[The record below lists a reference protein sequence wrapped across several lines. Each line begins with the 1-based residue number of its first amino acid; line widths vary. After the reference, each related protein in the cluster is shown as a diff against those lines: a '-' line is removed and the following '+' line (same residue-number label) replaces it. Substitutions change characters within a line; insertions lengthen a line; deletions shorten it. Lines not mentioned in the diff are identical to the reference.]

1 MVKKG
6 KSKISENTVKFAL
19 LGSSLSLAVVLI
31 MLAIL
36 RYQNKIGVGMLIDFV
51 IPAILLI
58 AGPYPFYLHI
68 KRKRIDRIEERLSDF
83 LRDLAESG
91 RFGMT
96 LADSIRKAS
105 RGDYGKLTPEIKKM
119 AAQIDWGVPAEEALE
134 LFTKRVNTPLVN
146 RAMAIVMKA
155 SRAGGDISDVL
166 GVAAANI
173 KDIQLLQ
180 QERKVEMGSYVAVI
194 YTAFFVFLAVVVIL
208 NAVFLPAMAQHAATT
223 AGEGPPVGG
232 AVTARAEINLEELKM
247 IYLAGA
253 MVQGIGDGILIGIID
268 IGRVSSGLRH
278 SFVMILLG
286 YLIMRVVVIGF

>member
-1 MVKKG
+1 MAKKS
-6 KSKISENTVKFAL
+6 KLKISEKHVKFIIS
-19 LGSSLSLAVVLI
+19 GSSISSAIVLI
-31 MLAIL
+31 ILAIL
-36 RYQNKIGVGMLIDFV
+36 KYQNRIEFGSMLEFI

-68 KRKRIDRIEERLSDF
+68 KRKRIDKIEDRLSDF

-119 AAQIDWGVPAEEALE
+119 AAHIDWGVPAEEALE
-134 LFTKRVNTPLVN
+134 LFAKRVNTPLVN

-194 YTAFFVFLAVVVIL
+194 YTAFFVFLAVVIIL
-208 NAVFLPAMAQHAATT
+208 NAVFLPAMAQHSVT
-223 AGEGPPVGG
+223 AGAEG
-232 AVTARAEINLEELKM
+232 AVVAKPELDLEELKM
-247 IYLAGA
+247 IYLGGA
-253 MVQGIGDGILIGIID
+253 ITQGIGDGILIGIID
-268 IGRVSSGLRH
+268 TGRVASGLRH
-278 SFVMILLG
+278 SFIMVLLG
-286 YLIMRVVVIGF
+286 FIVMRMFVLV